1 MRLDS
6 ELFYFVN
13 KSLSPAFR
21 ADLVSSA
28 GEVSETVWKLR
39 LFSSWIGVDALYW
52 TMIEIQA

>member
-1 MRLDS
+1 VRLDS

-13 KSLSPAFR
+13 KSVSTAFR

-28 GEVSETVWKLR
+28 GEVAKTVWKLQ

-52 TMIEIQA
+52 TMIENQA